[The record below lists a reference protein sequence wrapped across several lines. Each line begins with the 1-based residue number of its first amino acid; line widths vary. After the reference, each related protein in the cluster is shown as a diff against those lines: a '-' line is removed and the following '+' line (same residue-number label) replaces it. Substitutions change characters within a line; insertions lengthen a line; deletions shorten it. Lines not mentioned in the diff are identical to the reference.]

1 MGVFDNLERKLEGVV
16 NGAFAR
22 AFKGDVQ
29 PVEIT
34 ARLQKELD
42 AEARLLSRDRRLV
55 PNDFTIGLSRHDY
68 DRLVPYSRT
77 LNSDII
83 PQLREYAAN
92 AGYVFNGPVTIAY
105 ELEANLPV
113 GRFTVESQAVAAA
126 ATPATTTAI
135 RRAVLVL
142 EVNGIRHPLSPPGF
156 TLGRGTDADVRI
168 DDPGISRLHARVS
181 VRGAEDAPQV
191 TIEDMGSTN
200 GIVVDGRRV
209 QTATLT
215 AGSRVELGNTRMLVR
230 SPVSDV

>member
-168 DDPGISRLHARVS
+168 NDPGISRLHARVS
-181 VRGAEDAPQV
+181 VRGTEDAPQV

-215 AGSRVELGNTRMLVR
+215 AGSRVELGSTRMLVR

>member
-135 RRAVLVL
+135 RRA
-142 EVNGIRHPLSPPGF
+142 
-156 TLGRGTDADVRI
+156 
-168 DDPGISRLHARVS
+168 AR
-181 VRGAEDAPQV
+181 RP
-191 TIEDMGSTN
+191 
-200 GIVVDGRRV
+200 
-209 QTATLT
+209 
-215 AGSRVELGNTRMLVR
+215 
-230 SPVSDV
+230 

>member
-1 MGVFDNLERKLEGVV
+1 VGVFDNLERKLEGVV

-168 DDPGISRLHARVS
+168 NDPGISRLHARVS
-181 VRGAEDAPQV
+181 VRGTEDAPQV